1 MNDSKRRG
9 GKYLH
14 LFGILIIVLITLSF
28 IAPSL
33 NPEGFAGKGYAP
45 SCYSHAPSG
54 FGAGRIGFGTDRS
67 GLGSDPLGFGV
78 GPVVFTFSD
87 SARFNFLYDSLDL
100 DSLDLS
106 REAYQK
112 AVKGFLN
119 LESSGEIRNPGV
131 LSIID
136 FSLPSSK
143 KRLFI
148 LDMFNGR
155 LLFNSLVSHGRN
167 SGTVMATR
175 FSNRCNSYMT
185 SLGFYLTGD
194 PFRGKHGY
202 SLRLEGIEKGWNDNV
217 FRRAIILHPAN
228 YVSEEHIRQSGYLGR
243 SEGCPAVPKSL
254 NKAIIDAIRGGSCL
268 FLYGADNNYI
278 RNSKILS

>member
-1 MNDSKRRG
+1 MKDLKGKG
-9 GKYLH
+9 GKYGH
-14 LFGILIIVLITLSF
+14 LFILLFIVVITWSF
-28 IAPSL
+28 ITPSL
-33 NPEGFAGKGYAP
+33 NFKAVAGKGCKQDTVTAP
-45 SCYSHAPSG
+45 AENI
-54 FGAGRIGFGTDRS
+54 AS
-67 GLGSDPLGFGV
+67 GLSTPHRSLAYDPLGFGV

-87 SARFNFLYDSLDL
+87 SIRFNFLYDSLNL

-112 AVKGFLN
+112 AIQGFLN
-119 LESSGEIRNPGV
+119 LESSGEIRNAGV

-175 FSNRCNSYMT
+175 FSNRCNSFMT

-194 PFRGKHGY
+194 AFRGKHGY
-202 SLRLEGIEKGWNDNV
+202 SLRLEGIERGWNDNV
-217 FRRAIILHPAN
+217 SRRAIILHPAG
-228 YVSEEHIRQSGYLGR
+228 YVSEEHIRQSGFLGR
-243 SEGCPAVPKSL
+243 SEGCPAIPKSL
-254 NKAIIDAIRGGSCL
+254 NKAIINTIRGGSCL
-268 FLYGADNNYI
+268 FLYGADDNYI
-278 RNSKILS
+278 RQSKILS